1 MSAPDL
7 ITEVGYEKGMVVFRA
22 GEARGNA
29 VIAAFNDAGE
39 IVWSWHIWLTEDPA
53 ADLHAGMSKSYQL
66 LDRNLGAV
74 STEVDDYL
82 SYGLYYQWGRKDPFI
97 GPRHHGTKVKREET
111 PGFSAATADYV
122 VNPAYGGTFK
132 LVKNTELPS
141 GGEIGYAVANP
152 MNFVCFGAEQNGSGQ
167 TWFNSDFKQYLTL
180 WGYNEATSSSSK
192 TIYDPCPVGYKVPH
206 FTGTVWAGVAA
217 ANLPVMSNAGLY
229 GVMFSGAEGS
239 SYYPAAGFRDHTGGF
254 LSYMGQCATFWSA
267 MTYNNL
273 NVRGMKIEPAGK
285 TYVNVNIKFNAAY
298 GQSVRCVKE

>member
-1 MSAPDL
+1 M
-7 ITEVGYEKGMVVFRA
+7 
-22 GEARGNA
+22 
-29 VIAAFNDAGE
+29 
-39 IVWSWHIWLTEDPA
+39 
-53 ADLHAGMSKSYQL
+53 
-66 LDRNLGAV
+66 
-74 STEVDDYL
+74 DDYL

-122 VNPAYGGTFK
+122 VNTAYGGTFK

-206 FTGTVWAGVAA
+206 FTGMGRRCRCQSARDVERRALRRHVFGCGGFVVLSRCG
-217 ANLPVMSNAGLY
+217 LPRPYGRFPLLY
-229 GVMFSGAEGS
+229 G
-239 SYYPAAGFRDHTGGF
+239 T
-254 LSYMGQCATFWSA
+254 
-267 MTYNNL
+267 
-273 NVRGMKIEPAGK
+273 VRYLLVGHDL
-285 TYVNVNIKFNAAY
+285 
-298 GQSVRCVKE
+298 Q